1 MNISIILAAGEGTR
15 MKSSYSKVLHKICN
29 KPILEY
35 VIEASKGAK
44 VDKNIVI
51 VGENEDAVRQNF
63 SNDLI
68 LKRQPIGDEFPYG
81 TGYAVMQAIDE
92 IEDDSKVL
100 ILYGDTP
107 LITKETI
114 SEFFT
119 YQDEHN
125 LDATVLTA
133 IVDNPK
139 DYGRIIRKKDG
150 SVLKIVEEKD
160 ASQEEK
166 EIKEI
171 NSGIY
176 IFKGE
181 LLKKALKETDN
192 NNAQNEYY
200 VTDVIEILEQKGYK
214 IGAYIV
220 EDPREIHGV
229 NSRLQLSQCQAI
241 LRSRINEK
249 HMSEGVTFIDPNSSY
264 IDPDVI
270 IGKDTIIYPG
280 VVLEG
285 STKIGDNCIIRGS
298 TRITDSQ
305 IEDSVHIE
313 SSVIEDSLVKNNT
326 KIGPFTHIRPNSQIG
341 EDVKLGNFVEIKNSK
356 IGKSSKASHLSYI
369 GDSELGEGV
378 NVGCGVVFANYDGKN
393 KHKSIVDN
401 GAFIGSNSSI
411 ISPVNIGQGSFIAA
425 GSTITDSVEEG
436 KMAIARARQVV
447 KNLKTE
453 E

>member
-1 MNISIILAAGEGTR
+1 M
-15 MKSSYSKVLHKICN
+15 
-29 KPILEY
+29 
-35 VIEASKGAK
+35 
-44 VDKNIVI
+44 
-51 VGENEDAVRQNF
+51 
-63 SNDLI
+63 
-68 LKRQPIGDEFPYG
+68 
-81 TGYAVMQAIDE
+81 
-92 IEDDSKVL
+92 
-100 ILYGDTP
+100 
-107 LITKETI
+107 
-114 SEFFT
+114 
-119 YQDEHN
+119 
-125 LDATVLTA
+125 
-133 IVDNPK
+133 
-139 DYGRIIRKKDG
+139 
-150 SVLKIVEEKD
+150 
-160 ASQEEK
+160 
-166 EIKEI
+166 
-171 NSGIY
+171 
-176 IFKGE
+176 
-181 LLKKALKETDN
+181 
-192 NNAQNEYY
+192 
-200 VTDVIEILEQKGYK
+200 
-214 IGAYIV
+214 